1 MHAPCA
7 SDRSASLQHCVS
19 TWRPRHTNHS
29 FVAGATAPSRSNMIW
44 MLTTA
49 QSTKTPTHARNARR
63 HTLLEGSILWR
74 KARWI
79 RLSIHLVSGF
89 LAKSSMERRALALF
103 SASHVRNPGSRRMRS
118 KRTSRGARTVRWK
131 SFRYTCGRTFVQENI
146 KAMMIMKMMRP
157 TSRTTSNVAR
167 HAGVECAPDVAALA
181 DSSFDEPFYRSQI
194 LAMIDGLRCC
204 LLVAC

>member
-89 LAKSSMERRALALF
+89 LAKSSME
-103 SASHVRNPGSRRMRS
+103 SRE
-118 KRTSRGARTVRWK
+118 K
-131 SFRYTCGRTFVQENI
+131 SFGAFQCLACKKSWISAHAFKAYKQGCQNCEMEELPLYMWQNLRPREYQGNDDYENDEADKPHDQQRCEACRRGVCTGRGSIGRF
-146 KAMMIMKMMRP
+146 
-157 TSRTTSNVAR
+157 
-167 HAGVECAPDVAALA
+167 
-181 DSSFDEPFYRSQI
+181 FF
-194 LAMIDGLRCC
+194 
-204 LLVAC
+204 